1 MLAAC
6 MLASMRYVTLP
17 GTELEVSVVG
27 FGAWAVGGKWWGDD
41 VRDEDSIAAIRRA
54 RELGVT
60 LFDTAPLYGH
70 GHADE
75 VLREALGDDLDRVT
89 VATKVGVRWDGTG
102 EHAESDLSAA
112 HVREDCEA
120 SLRRLGVEA
129 LDLLQVHW
137 PCERDTP
144 LDETLE
150 ALRAL
155 KREGKIRHFGLC
167 NYGANELEH
176 ALEPGDLS
184 SFQTP
189 YSMIRR
195 EFEDGLSEVVRPGD
209 ADEPRVGVFAYETLA
224 RGLLSGKFKTLPR
237 FPKTD
242 LRARDPRYWGT
253 RFYRIAR
260 WVELLRQASARADEP
275 TPALAAG
282 WVLSRPAVSCVLIG
296 AKRAAQVEENVRAS
310 DVAARP
316 DVVHLLD
323 RIAGA
328 YRG

>member
-1 MLAAC
+1 
-6 MLASMRYVTLP
+6 MRYVTLP
-17 GTELEVSVVG
+17 GTDLEVSVVG

-41 VRDEDSIAAIRRA
+41 VRDEDSIAAVRRA

-75 VLREALGDDLDRVT
+75 VLKQALGDAMGEVT
-89 VATKVGVRWDGTG
+89 VATKVGVRWDGSG
-102 EHAESDLSAA
+102 EHAESDLCAA
-112 HVREDCEA
+112 YVREDCEA
-120 SLRRLGVEA
+120 SLRRLGVET

-137 PCERDTP
+137 PCEHDTP
-144 LDETLE
+144 LEETLE
-150 ALRAL
+150 ALCAL

-167 NYGANELEH
+167 NYAAPELEQ
-176 ALEPGDLS
+176 ALAGGDLGV
-184 SFQTP
+184 FQTP

-195 EFEDGLSEVVRPGD
+195 EFEDELSQVVKPD
-209 ADEPRVGVFAYETLA
+209 AKAEARVGVFAYETLA
-224 RGLLSGKFKTLPR
+224 RGLLSGKFRTLPR
-237 FPKTD
+237 FPQSD

-253 RFYRIAR
+253 RFFRLAR
-260 WVELLRQASARADEP
+260 WVDLLRQAAERVDEP

-282 WVLSRPAVSCVLIG
+282 WALSRPEVSTVLIG
-296 AKRAAQVEENVRAS
+296 AKRPAQVEQNVRAS

-316 DVVHLLD
+316 EVVHLLD

>member
-1 MLAAC
+1 MLAA
-6 MLASMRYVTLP
+6 MRYVTLP
-17 GTELEVSVVG
+17 GTDLEVSEVG
-27 FGAWAVGGKWWGDD
+27 FGAWAIGGKWWGDD
-41 VRDEDSIAAIRRA
+41 VRDEDSIAAVRRA
-54 RELGVT
+54 LELGVT

-75 VLREALGDDLDRVT
+75 VLKQALGEELSEVT
-89 VATKVGVRWDGTG
+89 IATKVGVRWDGTG

-112 HVREDCEA
+112 YVREDCEA
-120 SLRRLGVEA
+120 SLKRLGVDT

-137 PCERDTP
+137 PCEHDTP
-144 LDETLE
+144 LEETLG

-155 KREGKIRHFGLC
+155 KSEGKLRHFGLC
-167 NYGANELEH
+167 NYGSEDLRQ
-176 ALEPGDLS
+176 ALDGGDLS

-195 EFEDGLSEVVRPGD
+195 ELEDELMDVVRPPG
-209 ADEPRVGVFAYETLA
+209 ADDSRVGVFAYETLA
-224 RGLLSGKFKTLPR
+224 RGILTGKFRSLPR

-253 RFYRIAR
+253 RFFRLTR
-260 WVELLRQASARADEP
+260 WVDLLRQASERVDEP
-275 TPALAAG
+275 AAALAAG
-282 WVLSRPAVSCVLIG
+282 WALSRPAVSCVLIG
-296 AKRAAQVEENVRAS
+296 AKRASQVEQNVRAS